1 MYKRGQNND
10 NGILHSAV
18 SIANSR
24 GVLMLVAPHDS
35 REGGRG
41 GGDDVSDDIR
51 LGSLKSRGM
60 ISKNPARLH

>member
-24 GVLMLVAPHDS
+24 GVLILVAPHDS

-41 GGDDVSDDIR
+41 GEMMFPMTFG
-51 LGSLKSRGM
+51 L
-60 ISKNPARLH
+60 AA

>member
-1 MYKRGQNND
+1 
-10 NGILHSAV
+10 
-18 SIANSR
+18 
-24 GVLMLVAPHDS
+24 MLVAPHDS